1 MSVLTSF
8 DPFFR
13 DLERLTESVTARK
26 RVIPADAYRSGD
38 EFVVHFDV
46 PGIEPDSVEVT
57 VEKNVLSVTAEREW
71 RPEASD
77 QVVLAERP
85 FGKFSRQLYLSDN
98 LNTDR
103 IEAHYD
109 RGVLTLR
116 IPVSERAKPRKVQV
130 QVTTGDASGAIL
142 ADANSAN

>member
-13 DLERLTESVTARK
+13 DLERLTEGVSGRK
-26 RVIPADAYRSGD
+26 RVMPADAYRHGD
-38 EFVVHFDV
+38 EFVVRFDL
-46 PGIEPDSVEVT
+46 PGIEPESVEVT
-57 VEKNVLSVTAEREW
+57 VEKNVLSVSAERQW
-71 RPEASD
+71 RPEAGD

-98 LNTDR
+98 LDTDR

-109 RGVLTLR
+109 RGVLSLR
-116 IPVSERAKPRKVQV
+116 IPVSAQAKPRKVQV
-130 QVTTGDASGAIL
+130 TTGERPEAVL
-142 ADANSAN
+142 AGTHESN